1 MTATLVSA
9 GDNNIIMGTV
19 YSNAGDGN
27 RIKGSD
33 NVQVGFNTNLSGN
46 ENWVVG
52 NGQIVQGSGI
62 KMFGP
67 DADPYFVSGGSSG
80 SKVDS
85 NSNFASFFDS
95 FDPFKY

>member
-1 MTATLVSA
+1 M
-9 GDNNIIMGTV
+9 
-19 YSNAGDGN
+19 
-27 RIKGSD
+27 
-33 NVQVGFNTNLSGN
+33 QVGFNTKLSGN

-67 DADPYFVSGGSSG
+67 DADPYFINAGNSG
-80 SKVDS
+80 SKVDA

-95 FDPFKY
+95 FDPFKYDVPAYLPAGKPTPKTSNLRW